1 MQQKKLHI
9 FLFYNFIRF
18 IFVPNLKLYNMKFEL
33 KNIKFYESMSEET
46 NCFQADLFINGK
58 KIAYVKNTGQG
69 GPTDYG
75 VHDFKLQS
83 VLREA
88 EQFCL
93 SLPKEKIEGMM
104 SDFEFQPTLES
115 RIDDL
120 FEAWLKV
127 KADKK
132 FEKQME
138 KGILYGK
145 NKMYSYH
152 IVCWNVPIKAML
164 MTDKGREVLRK
175 KILDIKQ
182 GGDEVFNTNIPQEL
196 FN

>member
-1 MQQKKLHI
+1 MKL
-9 FLFYNFIRF
+9 
-18 IFVPNLKLYNMKFEL
+18 EL

-46 NCFQADLFINGK
+46 NCFEADLFINGK

-69 GPTDYG
+69 GSTDYH
-75 VHDFKLQS
+75 VHDFKLQN

-93 SLPKEKIEGMM
+93 TLPKEKI
-104 SDFEFQPTLES
+104 SDTFEFQPTLES
-115 RIDDL
+115 KIDDL

-127 KADKK
+127 KADKI

-152 IVCWNVPIKAML
+152 IVSWNLPIKAML
-164 MTDKGREVLRK
+164 MTDKGKEILRK
-175 KILDIKQ
+175 KILAIKQ

>member
-1 MQQKKLHI
+1 MKL
-9 FLFYNFIRF
+9 
-18 IFVPNLKLYNMKFEL
+18 EL

-58 KIAYVKNTGQG
+58 KIAYVKNSGQG
-69 GPTDYG
+69 GCTDYN

-88 EQFCL
+88 EAYCNSMPIKRSEEF
-93 SLPKEKIEGMM
+93 
-104 SDFEFQPTLES
+104 DFEYQPTLEHE
-115 RIDDL
+115 IDDL

-132 FEKQME
+132 MEKQME

-145 NKMYSYH
+145 DIRFSYH
-152 IVCWNVPIKAML
+152 IISWNVPIKAML
-164 MTDKGREVLRK
+164 MTDKGKEVLRN
-175 KILDIKQ
+175 KILAIKQ
-182 GGDEVFNTNIPQEL
+182 GGDKVFNTNIPKEL

>member
-9 FLFYNFIRF
+9 FFVIKIIRF
-18 IFVPNLKLYNMKFEL
+18 IFVPNLKLYIMKFEL

-69 GPTDYG
+69 GCTDYG
-75 VHDFKLQS
+75 VHDFKLQN
-83 VLREA
+83 VLRVA
-88 EQFCL
+88 ELYCL

-120 FEAWLKV
+120 FEQWLKA
-127 KADKK
+127 KGDKK
-132 FEKQME
+132 FVKDME
-138 KGILYGK
+138 KGLMYG
-145 NKMYSYH
+145 NKYSYT
-152 IVCWNVPIKAML
+152 IITWNLPFKTML
-164 MTDKGREVLRK
+164 SMQQGREIIRNKIIQLRVDK
-175 KILDIKQ
+175 ETIL
-182 GGDEVFNTNIPQEL
+182 NTNIPAEL

>member
-1 MQQKKLHI
+1 
-9 FLFYNFIRF
+9 
-18 IFVPNLKLYNMKFEL
+18 MKFEL

-132 FEKQME
+132 LVKDME
-138 KGILYGK
+138 KGILYGRDIRFSY
-145 NKMYSYH
+145 KMVY
-152 IVCWNVPIKAML
+152 WNLPIKAML
-164 MTDKGREVLRK
+164 MTDKGKEIIRN
-175 KILDIKQ
+175 KILVIKQ
-182 GGDEVFNTNIPQEL
+182 GGDKVFNTNIPQEL

>member
-1 MQQKKLHI
+1 
-9 FLFYNFIRF
+9 
-18 IFVPNLKLYNMKFEL
+18 MKFEL

-69 GPTDYG
+69 GSTDYH

-93 SLPKEKIEGMM
+93 TLPKEKI
-104 SDFEFQPTLES
+104 SDTFDFQLTLES
-115 RIDDL
+115 KIDDL
-120 FEAWLKV
+120 FEAWLKT
-127 KADKK
+127 KGDKK
-132 FEKQME
+132 FLKDME
-138 KGILYGK
+138 KGLMYG
-145 NKMYSYH
+145 NKYSYT
-152 IVCWNVPIKAML
+152 IITWKYPIKTLLSMQQ
-164 MTDKGREVLRK
+164 GREIIRK
-175 KILDIKQ
+175 KIVQLRVEEETIL
-182 GGDEVFNTNIPQEL
+182 NTNIPQEL

>member
-9 FLFYNFIRF
+9 FFVIKIIRF
-18 IFVPNLKLYNMKFEL
+18 IFVPNLKLYIMKFEL

-69 GPTDYG
+69 GCTDYG
-75 VHDFKLQS
+75 VHDFKLQN
-83 VLREA
+83 VLRVA
-88 EQFCL
+88 ELYCL

-115 RIDDL
+115 KIDDL
-120 FEAWLKV
+120 FEQWLKS
-127 KADKK
+127 KGDKK
-132 FEKQME
+132 FVKDME
-138 KGILYGK
+138 KGLMYG
-145 NKMYSYH
+145 NKYSYT
-152 IVCWNVPIKAML
+152 IITWNLPFKTML
-164 MTDKGREVLRK
+164 SMQQGREIIRNKIIQLRVDK
-175 KILDIKQ
+175 ETIL
-182 GGDEVFNTNIPQEL
+182 NTNIPAEL

>member
-1 MQQKKLHI
+1 
-9 FLFYNFIRF
+9 
-18 IFVPNLKLYNMKFEL
+18 MKFEL

-75 VHDFKLQS
+75 VHDFKLHS

-93 SLPKEKIEGMM
+93 TLPKEKI
-104 SDFEFQPTLES
+104 SDTFEFQPTLES
-115 RIDDL
+115 KIDDL

-132 FEKQME
+132 VEKEME

-145 NKMYSYH
+145 DIRFSYKMVY
-152 IVCWNVPIKAML
+152 WNLPIKTML

>member
-9 FLFYNFIRF
+9 FFVIKIIRF
-18 IFVPNLKLYNMKFEL
+18 IFVPNLKLYIMKFEL

-69 GPTDYG
+69 GCTDYG
-75 VHDFKLQS
+75 VHDFKLQN
-83 VLREA
+83 VLRVA
-88 EQFCL
+88 ELYCL

-120 FEAWLKV
+120 FEQWLKS
-127 KADKK
+127 KGDKK
-132 FEKQME
+132 FVKDME
-138 KGILYGK
+138 KGLMYG
-145 NKMYSYH
+145 NKYSYT
-152 IVCWNVPIKAML
+152 IITWNLPFKTML
-164 MTDKGREVLRK
+164 SMQQGREIIRNKIIQLRVDK
-175 KILDIKQ
+175 ETIL
-182 GGDEVFNTNIPQEL
+182 NTNIPAEL

>member
-1 MQQKKLHI
+1 MKL
-9 FLFYNFIRF
+9 
-18 IFVPNLKLYNMKFEL
+18 EL
-33 KNIKFYESMSEET
+33 KNVKFYESMSEET

-69 GPTDYG
+69 GCTDYG
-75 VHDFKLQS
+75 VHDFKLHN

-88 EQFCL
+88 ETYCN
-93 SLPKEKIEGMM
+93 SLPMKRSEEFN
-104 SDFEFQPTLES
+104 FEYKVTLES
-115 RIDDL
+115 EIDDL
-120 FEAWLKV
+120 FEQWLKA

-138 KGILYGK
+138 KGLLYGTDK
-145 NKMYSYH
+145 RFSYH
-152 IVCWNVPIKAML
+152 IVSWNVPIKAML
-164 MTDKGREVLRK
+164 MTDKGKEVLRK

-182 GGDEVFNTNIPQEL
+182 NGETVFNTNIPKEL

>member
-1 MQQKKLHI
+1 
-9 FLFYNFIRF
+9 
-18 IFVPNLKLYNMKFEL
+18 MKFEL

-69 GPTDYG
+69 GSTDYG
-75 VHDFKLQS
+75 VLDFKFHS

-88 EQFCL
+88 EAYCNSQPMKRSEEF
-93 SLPKEKIEGMM
+93 
-104 SDFEFQPTLES
+104 DFEYQPTLEHE
-115 RIDDL
+115 IDDL
-120 FEAWLKV
+120 FEAWLKA

-132 FEKQME
+132 LVKEME

-145 NKMYSYH
+145 DIRFSYKMVY
-152 IVCWNVPIKAML
+152 WNLPIKAML
-164 MTDKGREVLRK
+164 MTDKGKEIIRN
-175 KILDIKQ
+175 KILVIKQ
-182 GGDEVFNTNIPQEL
+182 GGDKVFNTNIPQEL

>member
-1 MQQKKLHI
+1 MKL
-9 FLFYNFIRF
+9 
-18 IFVPNLKLYNMKFEL
+18 EL
-33 KNIKFYESMSEET
+33 KNVKFYESMSEET
-46 NCFQADLFINGK
+46 NCFETDLFINGK

-69 GPTDYG
+69 GCTDYH
-75 VHDFKLQS
+75 VIDFKQNDI
-83 VLREA
+83 LREA
-88 EQFCL
+88 EQYCL

-120 FEAWLKV
+120 FEQWLKT

-138 KGILYGK
+138 KGLLYGTDK
-145 NKMYSYH
+145 RFSYH
-152 IVCWNVPIKAML
+152 IVSWNVPIKAML
-164 MTDKGREVLRK
+164 MTDKGKEVLRK

-182 GGDEVFNTNIPQEL
+182 NGQTVFNTNIPKEL